1 MGGIFKTLRDKF
13 LKTELPYRRM
23 LMVIDLSI
31 GMDGSQ
37 LAERLLDSD
46 KDKDLHKKEIL
57 NFIRIPAINNALF
70 LMNKGDYLVIDEF
83 NILDELKFIDYMEF
97 NMSYFTDDKNSFRI
111 LCKNYISEFGKIVFI
126 ADCVMVYNN
135 NINVVLKLVR
145 PDKMDDKKY
154 LEQLEKTESHFVA
167 YEYLP
172 N

>member
-97 NMSYFTDDKNSFRI
+97 NMSYFSILKSMISKYVYKNI
-111 LCKNYISEFGKIVFI
+111 IY
-126 ADCVMVYNN
+126 
-135 NINVVLKLVR
+135 
-145 PDKMDDKKY
+145 
-154 LEQLEKTESHFVA
+154 
-167 YEYLP
+167 
-172 N
+172 